1 MTILEAIQQ
10 STADVKDI
18 KGLSFANLQEFNAFM
33 DSFNFE
39 DWPRNVVVP
48 PVVNGTFNGIRSRET
63 LILRGWVLRRIPEDT
78 NDWRSVKLEPDYIEP
93 MRILARKF
101 IRRMLDQNDLIDPER
116 DEATY
121 TITPEYMFLTKHLFG
136 VSYQAQIPIM
146 KNVC

>member
-1 MTILEAIQQ
+1 MTILQAIQQ
-10 STADVKDI
+10 STDDVKDI

-33 DSFNFE
+33 DSFTFE
-39 DWPRNVVVP
+39 DWPRNIIVP
-48 PVVNGTFNGIRSRET
+48 PVINGTFDGIRGRET
-63 LILRGWVLRRIPEDT
+63 LILRGWVLRRINEDT

-116 DEATY
+116 DESTY
-121 TITPEYMFLTKHLFG
+121 TITPEYMFLNQHLFG